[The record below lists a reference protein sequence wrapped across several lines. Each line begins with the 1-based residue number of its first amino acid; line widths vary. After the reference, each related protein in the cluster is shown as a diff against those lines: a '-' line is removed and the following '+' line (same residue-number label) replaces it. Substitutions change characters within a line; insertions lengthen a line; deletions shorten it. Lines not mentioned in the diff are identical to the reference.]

1 VRIKL
6 YFLRDINVICKLIED
21 NLIGWHIC
29 LAKFFT
35 IQRWLSFFFISLP
48 FYILSYLLEIR
59 VRLPKNQGCSL
70 IYFIFQ
76 LWFSLFLLG
85 LYFIWFC
92 LVFISNMIFI
102 LFIVV
107 FLSLI
112 YLFFSFDFISQHF
125 ISFLFFSRFDPH
137 YFNCFFFYL
146 FLNLFFLLILS
157 LKNLLHL
164 FYIQFWSLL
173 F

>member
-85 LYFIWFC
+85 LYFIWIFLSFFFLISSIFIWFC

-125 ISFLFFSRFDPH
+125 ISFLFFF
-137 YFNCFFFYL
+137 
-146 FLNLFFLLILS
+146 
-157 LKNLLHL
+157 
-164 FYIQFWSLL
+164 
-173 F
+173 